1 MKLKHEADKNKS
13 TEPPETKPS
22 SAMQCTDDQLVHLET
37 SPIQWPW
44 YGLQKMNC
52 SNFRKEMF
60 MKDFV
65 QNRYRKCLLKRA
77 LY

>member
-1 MKLKHEADKNKS
+1 MKLKHETDKNKS

-44 YGLQKMNC
+44 SRAAEDELFKLQKGNVYEGFC
-52 SNFRKEMF
+52 SK
-60 MKDFV
+60 
-65 QNRYRKCLLKRA
+65 
-77 LY
+77 